1 MRKNNFYLVT
11 SILVLLIM
19 LSLSS
24 KVFAG
29 NTIPL
34 NYNILP
40 DVANGYV
47 IDSSTHQEINFTLFE
62 NEDMLY
68 YNDEPLTI
76 INNSFSINTEGLTGK
91 QTFTIT
97 NTLGEISTYTYYFS
111 DKNGFVKD
119 YTLDELNKPN
129 IKVYIKTIK
138 GISVIY
144 TEKER
149 KLIDSIEEIIL
160 LLPEFMLDNTKEIK
174 LIPAKHS
181 SNVAG
186 ITKGSKIT
194 FYNISSYSKSTIRNI
209 VIHEIAHTWSYELMK
224 EKLIDYSFEEYKEF
238 VIKDK
243 SFPSKYSKNSV
254 KANDYSEDFAESVSF
269 YFINEKSFT
278 KKYPARATYIKNIIE
293 LVSNDEDTNEE
304 T

>member
-1 MRKNNFYLVT
+1 MRKTNFYLVT

-19 LSLSS
+19 MSLSS

-47 IDSSTHQEINFTLFE
+47 IDSSEHQEINFTLFE

-68 YNDEPLTI
+68 YNNEPLVIT
-76 INNSFSINTEGLTGK
+76 NNSFSISTKGLTGK

-97 NTLGEISTYTYYFS
+97 NSLGEISTYTYYFS
-111 DKNGFVKD
+111 DENGFIEE
-119 YTLDELNKPN
+119 YTLDEFNRTS
-129 IKVYIKTIK
+129 IKVYIKTVK
-138 GISVIY
+138 GITIIY

-149 KLIDSIEEIIL
+149 KLIDSIEEIIS
-160 LLPEFMLDNTKEIK
+160 LLPEFMLANTKEIK

-181 SNVAG
+181 SNAAG

-194 FYNISSYSKSTIRNI
+194 FYNISSYSKNTIKNI

-224 EKLIDYSFEEYKEF
+224 EKIIDYSFTDYQEF
-238 VIKDK
+238 VNKDK
-243 SFPSKYSKNSV
+243 RFPSKYSKSSV

-278 KKYPARATYIKNIIE
+278 KKYPSRAAYIKNIVE
-293 LVSNDEDTNEE
+293 LVSNDENNNEE
-304 T
+304 N